1 MGKDHLKTNEILFST
16 TFDGFFVALLHFN
29 IIYYVE
35 LQLTQ
40 ATHRTNKLLLTTN
53 ENKIQIK

>member
-16 TFDGFFVALLHFN
+16 TFDFFFALLHFN